1 MSATSTS
8 RIWESPSEPSA
19 LNHSSRPA
27 AQLPSIATLTN
38 ALPANG
44 AASSPTYPLSN
55 RDRDSD
61 SHWPSQPQSTR
72 SSAYS
77 SGPNGYYYSSSIN
90 SPHRASNSSQ
100 LIGATSHP
108 ADYAPNSAGP
118 HPSPGFAP
126 PPPSLGLPA
135 LNQYH
140 DGPQYRNSHEFPSQ
154 ESRRSSLGSQVN
166 TGFNNL
172 HINGTISPYN
182 STNASQSSIA
192 VSLQRERGI
201 SSTTSGIR
209 SSRTSGSMQQTS
221 PLNPNQYPGESRQA
235 YGARTAPIISANPH
249 KAVYNA
255 EKPTAGQPYA
265 FPDPEI
271 SARSSGSGD
280 DPRSSSAVLSRRGSD
295 HTSVSNSIYTSDSR
309 LPPGQH
315 RLDDGKLV
323 LDDSEFTAKIRLPAE
338 MSGTHHHS
346 LQHKPVG
353 SIAGESDSPD
363 AASPYSRTPALRAS
377 HKMAE
382 RKRRTEM
389 KFLFDGLRAQIPA
402 SHGSKSSKWE
412 ILSKASDYIKNLE
425 SAVKVGREAQSQLSN
440 TSGELERTKREI
452 ESLRNE
458 NRRLFQEME
467 HYRESGRQQ
476 APAAHPPPPQY
487 AAPSI
492 PGLPDPSRSLP
503 PLVNGAPATTSMQGV
518 QYSEVRH

>member
-1 MSATSTS
+1 MTLLPKLTFTS
-8 RIWESPSEPSA
+8 
-19 LNHSSRPA
+19 
-27 AQLPSIATLTN
+27 
-38 ALPANG
+38 G
-44 AASSPTYPLSN
+44 
-55 RDRDSD
+55 
-61 SHWPSQPQSTR
+61 

-100 LIGATSHP
+100 LGATSHP
-108 ADYAPNSAGP
+108 ADYPNAPNSAGP
-118 HPSPGFAP
+118 QPSPGFAP
-126 PPPSLGLPA
+126 PQPSLGLPT

-140 DGPQYRNSHEFPSQ
+140 DASQYRNSHEFPSQ

-172 HINGTISPYN
+172 HINGTVSPYN

-192 VSLQRERGI
+192 ISLQRERGI

-235 YGARTAPIISANPH
+235 YTTRTAPIISANPM
-249 KAVYNA
+249 KEVYNA

-280 DPRSSSAVLSRRGSD
+280 DPRSSSAVLSRRNSD
-295 HTSVSNSIYTSDSR
+295 HTSLTSSLFTSDSL

-315 RLDDGKLV
+315 RLDDGKPCPHR
-323 LDDSEFTAKIRLPAE
+323 LDIFDTKLRLPPE

-346 LQHKPVG
+346 LQHKQVG

-412 ILSKASDYIKNLE
+412 ILSKGGFSPH
-425 SAVKVGREAQSQLSN
+425 GRFCE
-440 TSGELERTKREI
+440 E
-452 ESLRNE
+452 
-458 NRRLFQEME
+458 
-467 HYRESGRQQ
+467 
-476 APAAHPPPPQY
+476 PPCL
-487 AAPSI
+487 I
-492 PGLPDPSRSLP
+492 
-503 PLVNGAPATTSMQGV
+503 
-518 QYSEVRH
+518 H